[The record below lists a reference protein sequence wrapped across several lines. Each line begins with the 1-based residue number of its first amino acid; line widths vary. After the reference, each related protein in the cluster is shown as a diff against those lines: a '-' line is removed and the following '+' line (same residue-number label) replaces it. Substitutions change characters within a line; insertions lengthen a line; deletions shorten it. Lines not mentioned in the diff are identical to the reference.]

1 MLGGE
6 FFTNLA
12 FFSKGGAISKIYQY
26 NIMSLVGW
34 AARPYRLTN
43 GLCARATAL
52 LLQTLSL
59 GWIIF
64 SVRPNLKTMKSHMSF
79 VDLIVNVYLHN
90 HGQQAH
96 QTS

>member
-52 LLQTLSL
+52 LL
-59 GWIIF
+59 
-64 SVRPNLKTMKSHMSF
+64 
-79 VDLIVNVYLHN
+79 
-90 HGQQAH
+90 
-96 QTS
+96 